1 MSVNLGAF
9 IYTSADYKIT
19 LSAGGVTV
27 PLNTVES
34 FDYSRKEE
42 AEVFHAIGNKEP
54 IGIKKNTATYDG
66 KLSIQAGELDLF
78 LTGLGL
84 LFASQIEGATIAIIG
99 GATLIKVFKNVALF
113 THEGAVKVKDKQS
126 LINISFMAQG
136 VSGI

>member
-1 MSVNLGAF
+1 M
-9 IYTSADYKIT
+9 
-19 LSAGGVTV
+19 
-27 PLNTVES
+27 NTVES

-42 AEVFHAIGNKEP
+42 AEVFHAIGSKEP